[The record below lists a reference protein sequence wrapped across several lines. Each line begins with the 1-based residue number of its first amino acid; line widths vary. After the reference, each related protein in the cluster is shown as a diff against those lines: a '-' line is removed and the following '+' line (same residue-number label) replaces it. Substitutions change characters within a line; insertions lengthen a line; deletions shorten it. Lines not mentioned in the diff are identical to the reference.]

1 MGRGITARLLVSYLL
16 LIALAMGLLCPFLL
30 YQFRRFYL
38 EWSTTSLQARAL
50 AISDMVDDRL
60 ARPEGH
66 EQLEEVTRLFRRQDR
81 VIVRILDARARI
93 LASTDPA
100 DHHGDSMLAWSG
112 VRRGLAGEINSG
124 RAYLGRPATE
134 RLYVIVPV
142 RQENR
147 VLGLVRVSLR
157 LEDFNAAY
165 RRMESISLAALAV
178 TFLACGVISLLLS
191 RGLGLPIRH
200 MSVMALRIGAGQLQ
214 ERVAI
219 RGPRELQQLGTA
231 LNAMAG
237 RLAEQERVR
246 RDFLANAS
254 HELRTPLSN
263 VRVALETLIETPP
276 VQAGMQQRML
286 QGALGEIDR
295 LSLLVRDLLDLAR
308 IQSEAGLATTG
319 RSEERR
325 DLSCRALIQPLV
337 AAVAPRLQAKR
348 LDLVLVVPPDVRV
361 LGDEPRL
368 AQALMNLLDNAIR
381 CSPAGG
387 RLCLSA
393 ERRGDFVEISLADC
407 GPGIPAADLPYI
419 FDRFYTVNKAR
430 SRENSGTGLGLA
442 ITRSILER
450 HGGTVE
456 AVGRPEGGTL
466 FILRLPRPA
475 GASVA
480 QG

>member
-1 MGRGITARLLVSYLL
+1 MGRGIGARLLVSYLL

-38 EWSTTSLQARAL
+38 EWNTSSLQARAL
-50 AISDMVDDRL
+50 AISDTVDDRL
-60 ARPEGH
+60 AHPGGH
-66 EQLEEVTRLFRRQDR
+66 EELEQVTRLFRRQDR
-81 VIVRILDARARI
+81 VIVRILDARARV

-100 DHHGDSMLAWSG
+100 DHKGDSMLAWDG
-112 VRRGLAGEINSG
+112 VRRGLAGQINSG
-124 RAYLGRPATE
+124 RAYTGRPATE

-147 VLGLVRVSLR
+147 TLGLVRVSLR

-165 RRMESISLAALAV
+165 RRMESVFLGALAI
-178 TFLACGVISLLLS
+178 TFLACSATSLLLS

-200 MSVMALRIGAGQLQ
+200 MSGMAMRIGAGHLH

-219 RGPRELQQLGTA
+219 RGPRELQQLGAA
-231 LNAMAG
+231 LNAMAD
-237 RLAEQERVR
+237 RLAEQERIR
-246 RDFLANAS
+246 RDFLQNAS

-263 VRVALETLIETPP
+263 LRVALETLIETPP
-276 VQAGMQQRML
+276 VQAGMAQRML
-286 QGALGEIDR
+286 HGALGEIDR

-308 IQSEAGLATTG
+308 IQSEAGIAADS
-319 RSEERR
+319 REEYREF
-325 DLSCRALIQPLV
+325 SCRALLHPLV
-337 AAVAPRLQAKR
+337 AAVAPRLQARR
-348 LDLVLVVPPDVRV
+348 LELEVTVPPDVRV
-361 LGDEPRL
+361 VGDEPRL

-381 CSPAGG
+381 CSPEGS
-387 RLCLSA
+387 RLRLSA
-393 ERRGDFVEISLADC
+393 RRRGDFVEIALADS

-430 SRENSGTGLGLA
+430 SRESSGTGLGLA

-456 AVGRPEGGTL
+456 AVGRPEGGTT
-466 FILRLPRPA
+466 FVLRLPRPA
-475 GASVA
+475 ATSG
-480 QG
+480 